1 MNNPSRCFAKILSW
15 CLVSTALILSVWTTH
30 ADNKLSP
37 AELIAKHLDAIGSA
51 EARAK
56 VHAMQLRGTSMV
68 IAKLGGAGQ
77 VDGSVVMVSQGNQN
91 LINMTFDAADY
102 PQELLKY
109 DGKTFTTSQIRPGV
123 RTSLEVFFMT
133 NDILFKE
140 GLIGGTLSSAWP
152 LLDLQQKNPKLE
164 YAGLKKIA
172 GKQLH
177 ALKYTPRKG
186 SDLKITLFFDAE
198 SFQHVRTEY
207 EETIYAT
214 EQRRIGGGGGR
225 LPGAT
230 DQRSAN
236 AQIHATE
243 EFSDFRPESGLT
255 LPHNYKFELSIQS
268 EVRPALVDWE
278 IKLTEFTFN
287 QTLDAKWFGP
297 GL

>member
-1 MNNPSRCFAKILSW
+1 MNNRIRCFGKILSW
-15 CLVSTALILSVWTTH
+15 CLVATLLVLSVGTTH

-37 AELIAKHLDAIGSA
+37 AELIAKHLDAIGST
-51 EARAK
+51 EARAQ
-56 VHAMQLRGTSMV
+56 VRAMQLKGTSMV

-77 VDGSVVMVSQGNQN
+77 VDGPVVMVSQGNQN

-109 DGKTFTTSQIRPGV
+109 DGKSFTTSQIRPGV
-123 RTSLEVFFMT
+123 RTPLEAFFMAH
-133 NDILFKE
+133 DILFKE
-140 GLIGGTLSSAWP
+140 GLMGGVLSSSWP
-152 LLDLQQKNPKLE
+152 LLDLQQRNPKLE
-164 YAGLKKIA
+164 YAGLKKID

-177 ALKYTPRKG
+177 ALKYMPRKG
-186 SDLKITLFFDAE
+186 SDMKITLFFDAE

-207 EETIYAT
+207 EQTVYAT
-214 EQRRIGGGGGR
+214 EQRRIGGGGGAM
-225 LPGAT
+225 PGVS

-243 EFSDFRPESGLT
+243 TFSDFRPESGLT
-255 LPHNYKFELSIQS
+255 LPHNYKFQLSIQS

-278 IKLTEFTFN
+278 IRLTDFSFN
-287 QTLDAKWFGP
+287 PTLDAKWFGA